1 MSARARR
8 TLFVLALLFAGPC
21 LHAEDAPPSSAN
33 DAGILDAQGMLERG
47 TAEFAGSQQSRS
59 IVLFDQA
66 IERLEGV
73 RRQGNPSPR
82 VKDLLVQ
89 AYEYRG
95 RAYYG
100 IGLSDKATESFRALI
115 QVKPSHALSKD
126 KVSPKIVD
134 FFNNVK
140 KGMVGYLAVSSKPP
154 GARVTLN
161 GEFLSLTDFFPQ
173 EVLAGEYTVEIT
185 RDGYMTDTR
194 SLVIGPKETVPLSV
208 NLTRTAASL
217 FFVTEPNGVEV
228 WIDGAQRGTTGG
240 ALDPEL
246 AETAREK
253 GLDPQRASAR
263 LEVGNVAIGGRVIE
277 LRKRCYEPVKLKIDV
292 AEAKDYDASPV
303 KLEESLG
310 ALKLS
315 SDPPGAR
322 IFLDGEMMGHT
333 PRELEGI
340 CAGKHRLEV
349 KHTSGKYVQDITIG
363 RNESLA
369 LDCPIRPTLAFLG
382 VVADGPSGERVL
394 DEAEQALVE
403 NLSKIKTLNFITA
416 PRDTVDHILDAERLN
431 RKSLIPK
438 AATPPDTLRKVTEKL
453 AAVLE
458 VQGFL
463 IAVLPEEK
471 LERTAVLH
479 LLAAGN
485 AVPDS
490 WDVTF
495 AESLSYLRFLAAV
508 DQRATLYRPWTGL
521 ITVDTLIHTGVPVL
535 RVATGSP
542 AAQAQIEPGS
552 VLYAVGAKPVAR
564 TAELIAAIQEKK
576 PKDTLNLHFHTAG
589 GDRAVDLRL
598 AETPQELPLND
609 PSLLYNK
616 VMMDLRQQVE
626 AYPGTEG
633 AALARLNL
641 ALCAMHFGDFAAAH
655 EHLLKAKVELPA
667 RPGISQGTAL
677 YYLGLSME
685 RLGYAKEAGEFY
697 RAAAAFKDATL
708 FNNDGPAIAPL
719 AARRAAAAP

>member
-1 MSARARR
+1 
-8 TLFVLALLFAGPC
+8 V
-21 LHAEDAPPSSAN
+21 
-33 DAGILDAQGMLERG
+33 
-47 TAEFAGSQQSRS
+47 
-59 IVLFDQA
+59 
-66 IERLEGV
+66 IERLEGI
-73 RRQGNPSPR
+73 RRQGSPSPR
-82 VKDLLVQ
+82 VKDMLVQ
-89 AYEYRG
+89 AYEYRA

-115 QVKPSHALSKD
+115 QVKPSHSLSKE

-185 RDGYMTDTR
+185 REGYMTDTR
-194 SLVIGPKETVPLSV
+194 SLVIAPKETVPLSV
-208 NLTRTAASL
+208 AMTRTAASL
-217 FFVTEPNGVEV
+217 FFITEPGGVEV

-240 ALDPEL
+240 ALDPQFADL
-246 AETAREK
+246 AREK

-263 LEVGNVAIGGRVIE
+263 LEVGNVGIGSRVVE
-277 LRKRCYEPVKLKIDV
+277 LRRKCYEPVKLKIDV
-292 AEAKDYDASPV
+292 AEAKDYDAAPI
-303 KLEESLG
+303 KLDESLG
-310 ALKLS
+310 ALRLT

-340 CAGKHRLEV
+340 CSGRHRLEV
-349 KHTSGKYVQDITIG
+349 KHTSGKFVQEVTIA
-363 RNESLA
+363 RNESVA

-382 VVADGPSGERVL
+382 VVAEAPSGERAL
-394 DEAEQALVE
+394 DEAQAALVE

-416 PRDTVDHILDAERLN
+416 PRETVDSILDAERLT

-438 AATPPDTLRKVTEKL
+438 AGTPADALRKVTEKL

-463 IAVLPEEK
+463 VAVLPDER

-495 AESLSYLRFLAAV
+495 AEKLSYLRFLAAV
-508 DQRATLYRPWTGL
+508 DQRATLYRPWSGL

-535 RVATGSP
+535 RVAAGSP
-542 AAQAQIEPGS
+542 AAQAQIEPGTI
-552 VLYAVGAKPVAR
+552 LMAVGGKPIAR
-564 TAELIAAIQEKK
+564 TAELIAAMQEKK
-576 PKDTLNLHFHTAG
+576 PKETLALQLRTPS

-609 PSLLYNK
+609 PTLLYNK
-616 VMMDLRQQVE
+616 IMMDLRQQVE

-641 ALCAMHFGDFAAAH
+641 AICAMHFGDFAAAH
-655 EHLLKAKVELPA
+655 EHLLKAKVELPQ

-685 RLGYAKEAGEFY
+685 RLGYQKEAGEFY
-697 RAAAAFKDATL
+697 RAAASFKDATL
-708 FNNDGPAIAPL
+708 FNNDGPVVAPL
-719 AARRAAAAP
+719 AARRAGAGAGSSGGLP